1 MKASCLCGGVTYEI
15 TGPIQRAR
23 YCHCVHCRKFSG
35 TAHAAWG
42 LGLDRDGSSHGG
54 AIERRDPIQFWQ
66 RPQGL
71 LQLVWVPPV
80 VRTHGSAAVSRHST
94 GRDR

>member
-15 TGPIQRAR
+15 TGPIHRVR

-42 LGLDRDGSSHGG
+42 LIETAHVVIGQSNTGVSKYDSGDGL
-54 AIERRDPIQFWQ
+54 
-66 RPQGL
+66 
-71 LQLVWVPPV
+71 
-80 VRTHGSAAVSRHST
+80 RTHAKTTYYVMGNCLILSI
-94 GRDR
+94 